1 MGTGCLD
8 PRRPDYGD
16 GGMKTK
22 LLNLNGKLFA
32 TYWFVPGLMCAA
44 GAAAALLVVAYD
56 RTGTPH
62 GYETWRRWIDVNTAE
77 GARELLSTIASSTIT
92 LAGVIF
98 SITILALS
106 FASSNYGPRL
116 LRNFMRD
123 RASQLVLGTFA
134 ATYLYCLLVLRTV
147 GSEADGSDI
156 PHTAIAGALGLGVVT
171 IGVLIFFIHHV
182 ARAIQ
187 VSTLTAGVGH
197 DLDALIEHFIAVG
210 EKQPR
215 GKESVSTAKLS
226 GGVLVTSEIAGYV
239 QALSHEE
246 LLEIADRLDGTV
258 HLEIAPGDYISRG
271 SLLLRLAGKDSVKA
285 SNAVGDARDAVV
297 VGTQRTNE
305 QDLEFPLDQLAEIA
319 VRALSPGTNDPFT
332 AIACINRLGGAL
344 SRLASVTWPEPLLR
358 DERGSPRVFLVPTSM
373 GRLLRRAFSQI
384 IHCGGDNPAIVR
396 QVMKMLHQ
404 VAACADSMHRRDI
417 QAFAG
422 EIHRGHRTGDEHVS
436 AEIERFVAA
445 IGKERVAVGGE

>member
-1 MGTGCLD
+1 
-8 PRRPDYGD
+8 
-16 GGMKTK
+16 MKTK

-32 TYWFVPGLMCAA
+32 TYWFVPGLMCV
-44 GAAAALLVVAYD
+44 GAAAIALLVVAYD
-56 RTGTPH
+56 RTGTPRDH
-62 GYETWRRWIDVNTAE
+62 ETWRRWIDVNTAE

-147 GSEADGSDI
+147 GSEGDGSDI
-156 PHTAIAGALGLGVVT
+156 PHTAIAGALVLGVVT

-197 DLDALIEHFIAVG
+197 DLDELIEHFIAAG
-210 EKQPR
+210 EKEPR
-215 GKESVSTAKLS
+215 GEESVLTEKLS

-246 LLEIADRLDGTV
+246 LLKVADRLDGTV

-271 SLLLRLAGKDSVKA
+271 SLLLRLVGKNSVEA
-285 SNAVGDARDAVV
+285 SRAVDDARDAVV

-344 SRLASVTWPEPLLR
+344 SRVGSVTWPEPLLR
-358 DERGSPRVFLVPTSM
+358 DERGLPRVFLVPSSM

-384 IHCGGDNPAIVR
+384 IHYGGDNPAIVR
-396 QVMKMLHQ
+396 QVMKMLHR
-404 VAACADSMHRRDI
+404 VAACADPAHRRDI

-422 EIHRGHRTGDEHVS
+422 EIHRGRRTGDEHVE
-436 AEIERFVAA
+436 AEIERFVAE
-445 IGKERVAVGGE
+445 IGEDCGAGATRAGARPQAGSGG

>member
-1 MGTGCLD
+1 
-8 PRRPDYGD
+8 
-16 GGMKTK
+16 MKTK

-44 GAAAALLVVAYD
+44 AAATALLVVAYD
-56 RTGTPH
+56 RTGPPRDH
-62 GYETWRRWIDVNTAE
+62 EAWRRWIDVNTAE

-123 RASQLVLGTFA
+123 RPSQLVLGTFA

-147 GSEADGSDI
+147 GTEASGSDI
-156 PHTAIAGALGLGVVT
+156 PHTAIAGALILGVVT
-171 IGVLIFFIHHV
+171 IGVLIIFIHHV

-197 DLDALIEHFIAVG
+197 DLDALIEHFIAAG

-215 GKESVSTAKLS
+215 KKEAVSTATLS
-226 GGVLVTSEIAGYV
+226 GGVLVTSEMAGYV
-239 QALSHEE
+239 QALSQEE
-246 LLEIADRLDGTV
+246 LLEIAERLDGTV

-271 SLLLRLAGKDSVKA
+271 SLLLRLAGKDSAEA

-344 SRLASVTWPEPLLR
+344 SRLGSVAWPEPLLR

-384 IHCGGDNPAIVR
+384 IHYGGENPAIVR
-396 QVMKMLHQ
+396 QVMKMLQ
-404 VAACADSMHRRDI
+404 RIAACADPAHRRDVQTFADEI
-417 QAFAG
+417 Q
-422 EIHRGHRTGDEHVS
+422 RRCRTDDARLS
-436 AEIERFVAA
+436 AEIERFVAE
-445 IGKERVAVGGE
+445 IQQERGAEPARTDGRLRAT